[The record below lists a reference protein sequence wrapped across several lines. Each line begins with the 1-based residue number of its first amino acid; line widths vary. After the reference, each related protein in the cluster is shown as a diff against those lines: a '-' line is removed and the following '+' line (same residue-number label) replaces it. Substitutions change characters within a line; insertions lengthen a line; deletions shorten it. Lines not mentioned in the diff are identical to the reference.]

1 MFEYR
6 GGTIFKNIPEVIKF
20 LITIAIAITSFM
32 SRRIWVLAL
41 VLAVTIVLVIMA
53 EFSFSDFKRFLFGMI
68 PLIFISNIFFFFMLR
83 GVYPDVIGLIIKLDL
98 RLFIVFLA
106 FSFFTRTT
114 DLISVYRML
123 KFLRLPRFI
132 VIPFYIVLRFLP
144 ELEKSYSEIRQIQGL
159 RGITTKRP
167 IVYLK
172 SIFVPVI
179 SVILDRAEEL
189 SIAFYLKQEE
199 NKDIKF

>member
-6 GGTIFKNIPEVIKF
+6 GGTIFRHIPEVMKF
-20 LITIAIAITSFM
+20 FITLAILVTSF
-32 SRRIWVLAL
+32 SARRIWVLGV
-41 VLAVTIVLVIMA
+41 VLAVTVILVIMA
-53 EFSFSDFKRFLFGMI
+53 EFSLKDFKRFFFGMI
-68 PLIFISNIFFFFMLR
+68 PLIIISNIFFFFMLR
-83 GVYPDVIGLIIKLDL
+83 GVYADVIELIIKLDL

-114 DLISVYRML
+114 DLISVYRLL
-123 KFLRLPRFI
+123 KFLRFPKFI

-144 ELEKSYSEIRQIQGL
+144 ELEKSYSEIRQIQEL
-159 RGITTKRP
+159 RGITPKRP
-167 IVYLK
+167 FLYLK

-189 SIAFYLKQEE
+189 SIAFYLQAEE